1 MKNNLVGIIIPY
13 FGTLPNYFNLW
24 MESLKYNSN
33 IDVIFLTDIS
43 KPNQIP
49 ENLIWMNTSFED
61 IKKRAQHIVD
71 FKISLSRP
79 YKLTDFRPAYGEMF
93 TDYLKKYDW
102 WGFGDIDT
110 IWGNLKPIINNANLE
125 KFDKILSLGHL
136 TLLKNNE
143 KNNNLYKIKLKHLW
157 NYRDAFST
165 DYSYHFDEGGG
176 FSFIAKEKLSNIY
189 DEFPGNMSF
198 ADLDPN
204 IPNFSLAYSQNKNP
218 YIFTWKDG
226 ILKGYWV
233 EKNKVFVR
241 EFTYVHLQKR
251 HMQICLQDKDLGK
264 FAIVPNKFIP
274 LRRAIIN
281 AEVVKKYN
289 DINNFVIDKKE
300 KCIQEKTHISKFDF
314 SNIKRVILQKVKKIP
329 INGNEVYFNFQDPK
343 Y

>member
-79 YKLTDFRPAYGEMF
+79 YKLTDFKPAYGKIF
-93 TDYLKKYDW
+93 ADYLKKYDW

-110 IWGNLKPIINNANLE
+110 IWGNLKPIINDNNLN

-143 KNNNLYKIKLKHLW
+143 ENNSLYKIKLKHLW

-165 DYSYHFDEGGG
+165 GYSYHFDEGGG
-176 FSFIAKEKLSNIY
+176 LSFIAKKKLLNIY

-204 IPNFSLAYSQNKNP
+204 IPNFSLAYSQNKDP
-218 YIFTWKDG
+218 YIFTWENG
-226 ILKGYWV
+226 ILKGYWI
-233 EKNKVFVR
+233 EENKVFSK

-251 HMQICLQDKDLGK
+251 SMQMCLQNNDFKN
-264 FAIVPNKFIP
+264 FAIIPNKFIP
-274 LRRAIIN
+274 LREVIIN
-281 AEVVKKYN
+281 TEMIRRYN
-289 DINNFVIDKKE
+289 SINNCTIDKHTQRK
-300 KCIQEKTHISKFDF
+300 ININKFNF
-314 SNIKRVILQKVKKIP
+314 SNIKRVILQKTKKIP
-329 INGNEVYFNFQDPK
+329 VNGNEVYFNFQKPR